1 MEREASEP
9 CVLVADLT
17 LMSGAELFMRE
28 DVGLTDA
35 EVEVLSGSMNVF
47 MLVSILAAGWVAD
60 HLGRRRTLVLANA
73 FLMAGALAMSLGTS
87 FGALMAARF
96 VTSVGSGFARVV
108 APVYNAEI
116 SPAST
121 RGVLSSMLDVCI
133 LNTAYI
139 MLVD

>member
-1 MEREASEP
+1 MLPIRACS
-9 CVLVADLT
+9 ADLT

-73 FLMAGALAMSLGTS
+73 FLMAGALAMSLGDS
-87 FGALMAARF
+87 FTALMAARF
-96 VTSVGSGFARVV
+96 ITSVGAGFARVV
-108 APVYNAEI
+108 GPVYNAEI

-121 RGVLSSMLDVCI
+121 RGVLSSMLDVRLHFGYTI
-133 LNTAYI
+133 HARFRRI
-139 MLVD
+139 